1 VKTAVVTG
9 ASGFLGRHWVPFLEA
24 KGVRVASFRRGAPD
38 MSDAAALDGALRDAN
53 PDVVFHLAG
62 AAESLDV
69 SEYYLVNAV
78 LAANL
83 FASMDR
89 AGLADRLVVLMGT
102 SAEYGPARGDAAPLD
117 EDAPCRPQSHYGI
130 SKLAQT
136 LMGQAMARSGR
147 RVLVV
152 RPSNL
157 IGPGMPGHMAVEQ
170 FAEQIR
176 RATRGGPR
184 TIATGDLSV
193 VRDFIDV
200 EDACVR
206 LWALCQAEVP
216 SGEIVN
222 IASGRGI
229 AMREVV
235 DRLVALAG
243 GGIDVRTDPARLRA
257 NDLRAHVSS
266 TAKLER
272 LVHPPPLT
280 PLDDTLGRV
289 LAWQPDTIA
298 RR

>member
-24 KGVRVASFRRGAPD
+24 RGVRVVPFRRGAPD
-38 MSDAAALDGALRDAN
+38 MSDAGALDGALRAAN
-53 PDVVFHLAG
+53 PDVAFHLAG
-62 AAESLDV
+62 V
-69 SEYYLVNAV
+69 SQAQDPSAYYLVNAV

-89 AGLADRLVVLMGT
+89 TGLADRLVVLMGT
-102 SAEYGPARGDAAPLD
+102 SAEYGPAAGDAAPLD

-136 LMGQAMARSGR
+136 LMGQAMARAGR

-157 IGPGMPGHMAVEQ
+157 IGPGMPDHMAVQQ
-170 FAEQIR
+170 FAEQIQ
-176 RATRGGPR
+176 RAARGGPR

-200 EDACVR
+200 DDVCVR

-222 IASGRGI
+222 VASGRGI

-235 DRLVALAG
+235 ERLVALAG
-243 GGIDVRTDPARLRA
+243 GGIEIRTDPTRLRA

-266 TAKLER
+266 TSKLEK

-280 PLDDTLGRV
+280 PLDDTLRRV
-289 LAWQPDTIA
+289 LASQPDTIA